1 MSKADRIAREE
12 ASLGQMR
19 CLAALGEWERLIAL
33 AKREWPTNEGGAP
46 HSHASK
52 IGIQVGENG
61 GDAIAERKIKKLV
74 SAKHSVLR
82 DKVAPLAARAA
93 WHLGDWKSMEMYTVH
108 YSSSNRDPTTGK
120 NGSNANGSGG
130 DKKGSGNTLDE
141 MNGKKSKPD
150 NSTP

>member
-1 MSKADRIAREE
+1 MNVKESWYEKLGQWELALEAHKKKADELDARAAREAELLYQRELSSRNHHQQYSGAAQRPPSPSFSYHYNRQLMSKADRIAR

-61 GDAIAERKIKKLV
+61 GDAIAERKIK
-74 SAKHSVLR
+74 AQT
-82 DKVAPLAARAA
+82 
-93 WHLGDWKSMEMYTVH
+93 WQ
-108 YSSSNRDPTTGK
+108 
-120 NGSNANGSGG
+120 
-130 DKKGSGNTLDE
+130 NTRF
-141 MNGKKSKPD
+141 
-150 NSTP
+150 